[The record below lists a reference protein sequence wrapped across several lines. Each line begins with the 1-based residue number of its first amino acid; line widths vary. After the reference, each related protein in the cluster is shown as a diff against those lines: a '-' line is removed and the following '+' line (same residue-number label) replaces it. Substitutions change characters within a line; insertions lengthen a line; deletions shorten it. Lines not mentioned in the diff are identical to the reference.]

1 MQVTR
6 SALSESYYPADQS
19 DAVWET
25 TVGGI
30 LGDAA
35 RAVPDQ
41 VALIGGHPDPAERR
55 RWTYGELLQDAERCA
70 RALLG
75 RFEPGE
81 RVAVWAP
88 SIPEWEVLEFGAAL
102 AGLILVT
109 VNPAYKPGELKYVL
123 EQSGSAGIFLV
134 ADFRGNPMAG
144 SLESVRGELPVLREA
159 IEFSEFSAFLAS
171 AVATEKLPPVE
182 PDDPVQIQYTSGT
195 TGFPKGALLHHRGL
209 TNNAR
214 LTIGE
219 FALAPGEVY
228 VNPFPLFHTAGCGL
242 GVLGCVSHQLTHV
255 PVIAFEPS
263 LMLDLVEQERAS
275 SLAGVATVLIALTED
290 PSFDTRDLS
299 SVRAVLSGGAPVAPE
314 LVRRIED
321 RLGAPF
327 SIVYG
332 QTESSPVITQGRLDD
347 SFEDRATTIGRP
359 LPQTEVKIV
368 DAITGETVPCGEV
381 GELCTRGY
389 LVMNGYYEMPDAT
402 AAAIDG
408 DRWLHTG
415 DLASMDDRGYCRI
428 EGRLKDM
435 IIRGGENIFPREI
448 EQRLFTHEAVA
459 DVAVVGIP
467 DEKWGEQVC
476 AFVRAAAGAE
486 LDRDE
491 LDAHVREELA
501 AYKAP
506 RIWVFVEE
514 FPMTPSGKV
523 QKFVLRDRLMAGELR
538 PAEGAG

>member
-1 MQVTR
+1 
-6 SALSESYYPADQS
+6 
-19 DAVWET
+19 
-25 TVGGI
+25 
-30 LGDAA
+30 
-35 RAVPDQ
+35 
-41 VALIGGHPDPAERR
+41 
-55 RWTYGELLQDAERCA
+55 
-70 RALLG
+70 
-75 RFEPGE
+75 
-81 RVAVWAP
+81 
-88 SIPEWEVLEFGAAL
+88 
-102 AGLILVT
+102 

-134 ADFRGNPMAG
+134 PEFRGNPMAE
-144 SLESVRGELPVLREA
+144 SLQAVRGELPALREA
-159 IEFSEFSAFLAS
+159 IEFNEFSAFLAS
-171 AVATEKLPPVE
+171 GAPTEKLPHVQ
-182 PDDPVQIQYTSGT
+182 PDDAVQIQYTSGT

-214 LTIGE
+214 LTLGE

-242 GVLGCVSHQLTHV
+242 GVLGCASHQLTHV
-255 PVIAFEPS
+255 PLLAFEPG
-263 LMLDLVEQERAS
+263 LMLDLAESERAGV
-275 SLAGVATVLIALTED
+275 LAGVATVLIALTED
-290 PSFDTRDLS
+290 RTFHQRDLS
-299 SVRAVLSGGAPVAPE
+299 SVRAVLSGGALVAPE
-314 LVRRIED
+314 LVKRIED
-321 RLGAPF
+321 QLGVRF
-327 SIVYG
+327 SIIYG

-347 SFEDRATTIGRP
+347 AFGDRATTIGRP
-359 LPQTEVKIV
+359 IPQTEVKVV
-368 DAITGETVPCGEV
+368 DPVDGATVPCGVV

-389 LVMNGYYEMPDAT
+389 HVMLGYYEMPDAT
-402 AAAIDG
+402 ADTITQDG
-408 DRWLHTG
+408 WLHTG

-448 EQRLFTHEAVA
+448 EQRLFSHEAVG

-476 AFVRAAAGAE
+476 AFVRAAPGAA

-501 AYKAP
+501 AFKAP

-523 QKFVLRDRLMAGELR
+523 QKFVLRDRLVAGELR
-538 PAEGAG
+538 PVQDAG